1 MPTSPKGGSG
11 LRIVDISDSAHPFEV
26 GFLTTPGPAISVV
39 VQGSY
44 AYVAAGDGGLRV
56 VHVSDPADPREV
68 GYYDTPGWAQ
78 EVALAGDDI
87 YLADDPGGLLILR
100 SGKGSQ

>member
-1 MPTSPKGGSG
+1 M
-11 LRIVDISDSAHPFEV
+11 
-26 GFLTTPGPAISVV
+26 VV
-39 VQGSY
+39 RGSY

-56 VHVSDPADPREV
+56 VDISNPAAPREA
-68 GYYDTPGWAQ
+68 GYYDTQGWTQ

-100 SGKGSQ
+100 FGEGSQAGNFAPTMP